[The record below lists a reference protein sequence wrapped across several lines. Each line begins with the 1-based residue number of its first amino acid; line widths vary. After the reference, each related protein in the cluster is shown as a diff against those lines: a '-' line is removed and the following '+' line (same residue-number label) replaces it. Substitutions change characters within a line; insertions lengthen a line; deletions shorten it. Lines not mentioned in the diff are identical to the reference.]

1 MIKLFSSRLLDR
13 AARGLAPTDHSA
25 RSVCPKLANER
36 PHEWLVFIIKELSE
50 PPEALGK
57 GCVSYTPLSWCQHIW
72 PCFFHGSRAG
82 QENARETTGYVA
94 YPSLAASAA
103 GGGASPSTSMCQCLR
118 PRRTKW

>member
-57 GCVSYTPLSWCQHIW
+57 G
-72 PCFFHGSRAG
+72 
-82 QENARETTGYVA
+82 A
-94 YPSLAASAA
+94 YP
-103 GGGASPSTSMCQCLR
+103 T
-118 PRRTKW
+118 PRRHGVNTLRHVFFTKL